1 MALLEHDIGGKL
13 RALRKTRRLTLQ
25 GLAKK
30 LKMTASYISRLERNL
45 CRPSLPSL
53 QSLAGIFD
61 VDIATFF
68 ERRVSESRPKR
79 VLSPADRI
87 EVIAHGG
94 NLRIK
99 PLANTLFKR
108 PMLEVTEVTL
118 KKGGAAVFPTR
129 PGECL
134 IIMREGK
141 ISLVL
146 GQERFR
152 LNPGDSI
159 YYTTEQYRKITNL
172 GGKDAVYISVLYPPV
187 YFK

>member
-1 MALLEHDIGGKL
+1 MVLLEHDVGGKL

-53 QSLAGIFD
+53 QSFANIFD

-68 ERRVSESRPKR
+68 ERRVVESRPKR
-79 VLSPADRI
+79 VLSPADQV

-99 PLANTLFKR
+99 PLAHILFKR
-108 PMLEVTEVTL
+108 PVLEVTRVSL
-118 KKGGAAVFPTR
+118 KKGGEAVFPTR

-134 IIMREGK
+134 LIVQEGK
-141 ISLVL
+141 IALVL

-152 LNPGDSI
+152 LNRGDSI

-172 GGKDAVYISVLYPPV
+172 GPKDAVYISVLYPPA